1 MFYAKCFVS
10 LWQMIA
16 IRHMKPHAFA
26 VPFTN
31 ALVEIAIFA
40 NKPLPFLAF
49 LPTLALYVGSESKQ
63 MV

>member
-1 MFYAKCFVS
+1 
-10 LWQMIA
+10 MIA